1 MDTIGEIIN
10 FVLENK
16 PVFTVFILILW
27 WFERNGRLSAERRER
42 GLLRELADCPPE
54 KPDETVAEK
63 IGVIT
68 TTMALLAASAVFLVG
83 CGANMTYTP
92 TKTQPEP
99 FWQATEAFST
109 PTQIATPGIIEVTA
123 APEWVWDVTG
133 VYTPSLVDMNVRSCS
148 VADDNL
154 CPVVGEVKRDESTQF
169 FAIVR
174 IRASGDV
181 WLCLDS
187 EPAEGKL
194 LSQCGRMVAWY
205 LDGIEYGKVSVET
218 PAG

>member
-1 MDTIGEIIN
+1 MDINQIIK

-16 PVFTVFILILW
+16 PVLTVFIIFLW
-27 WFERNGRLSAERRER
+27 WLERNNRLSAEKRER
-42 GLLRELADCPPE
+42 ALLRQFADCPPE
-54 KPDETVAEK
+54 PEPESPAAKV
-63 IGVIT
+63 GVIT
-68 TTMALLAASAVFLVG
+68 TSIALAGLSAVFLVG
-83 CGANMTYTP
+83 CGSNMTYEP
-92 TKTQPEP
+92 PKTQPEP
-99 FWQATEAFST
+99 SWQATEAFST

-123 APEWVWDVTG
+123 APEWVWDVIG
-133 VYTPSLVDMNVRSCS
+133 VYTPTLVDMNVRSCS

-154 CPVVGEVKRDESTQF
+154 CPVVGEVKRDEPTQF

-174 IRASGDV
+174 IAASGDV

-194 LSQCGRMVAWY
+194 LSQCGHMVAWY
-205 LDGIEYGKVSVET
+205 LDGVEYGKVSVET